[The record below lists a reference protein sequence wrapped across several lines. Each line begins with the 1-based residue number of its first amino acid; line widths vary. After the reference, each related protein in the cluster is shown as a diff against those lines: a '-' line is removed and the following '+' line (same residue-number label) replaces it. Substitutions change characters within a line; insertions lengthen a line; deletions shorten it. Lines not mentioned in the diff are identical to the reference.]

1 MADFTKEFLE
11 RTIEVWQ
18 PGYDYPLTVE
28 DAREIAE
35 NMIDL
40 FKLMDSLDK
49 THEKQK

>member
-18 PGYDYPLTVE
+18 PRYDHPLTLD

-35 NMIDL
+35 TVIAL
-40 FKLMDSLDK
+40 FEVLDSLDK
-49 THEKQK
+49 KYES